1 MILITA
7 LNRDKISY
15 YSDMQFMNHFLRL
28 LKLRAVNLEL
38 IFLENIPAK
47 ISDRKRAGKLAF
59 ECISKAYV
67 SIRN

>member
-1 MILITA
+1 
-7 LNRDKISY
+7 
-15 YSDMQFMNHFLRL
+15 MQFMNHFLRL